1 MISLEQDLKNIVDA
15 VRSGLQRDPNARR
28 STLLQIAEQT
38 PAPLLQ
44 RTVVY
49 QDVLGRL
56 CEALQAGRPFSQVAG
71 DLRLS
76 PTVVHQLD
84 ALTSA

>member
-1 MISLEQDLKNIVDA
+1 MISLEQDLKSIVEA
-15 VRSGLQRDPNARR
+15 IRSGLQREPNARR
-28 STLLQIAEQT
+28 SALLQIAERT
-38 PAPLLQ
+38 HAPLLQ
-44 RTVVY
+44 RTAVY

-71 DLRLS
+71 NLRLS

-84 ALTSA
+84 ALTRA